1 MAPADC
7 HPAASA
13 AIRAILPPGPMV
25 LPSITISGSLGIA
38 ANVVA
43 ASSCAEISAW
53 ARCQPVM
60 AVRAPAVT
68 TIRVMLPPGRCAGSY
83 PTVSEVAQ
91 SPGATVPG
99 VLAWAIASAPTGRAG
114 GFRLGFPP
122 RPQPA
127 VPAWHPVCQY
137 QAGVDLRVLVDNVL
151 DFAGYYRCAGGK
163 DGCIGSA
170 VELEDT
176 AVFSGA
182 ITNTYPSGVA
192 DEGLLETAVED
203 FKG

>member
-1 MAPADC
+1 PVPLYRACCLGQSRA
-7 HPAASA
+7 HPLDEPVGFDLAFHPGHNPLSQHGIRSA
-13 AIRAILPPGPMV
+13 
-25 LPSITISGSLGIA
+25 
-38 ANVVA
+38 
-43 ASSCAEISAW
+43 
-53 ARCQPVM
+53 
-60 AVRAPAVT
+60 
-68 TIRVMLPPGRCAGSY
+68 
-83 PTVSEVAQ
+83 
-91 SPGATVPG
+91 
-99 VLAWAIASAPTGRAG
+99 
-114 GFRLGFPP
+114 
-122 RPQPA
+122 
-127 VPAWHPVCQY
+127 QY
-137 QAGVDLRVLVDNVL
+137 QAGVDLRVVVDNVL

>member
-99 VLAWAIASAPTGRAG
+99 DCLGQSRAHPLDEPVGFDLAFHPGHNPLSQHGIRSA
-114 GFRLGFPP
+114 
-122 RPQPA
+122 
-127 VPAWHPVCQY
+127 QY

-170 VELEDT
+170 VKL
-176 AVFSGA
+176 
-182 ITNTYPSGVA
+182 
-192 DEGLLETAVED
+192 
-203 FKG
+203 